1 MSRSRGSV
9 ITRSAHSRYAGLL
22 PIEPSSHD
30 FLRPIDLEP
39 EYVWFPNGQ
48 PSARKRPRWLAR
60 FLIAFCPGVAA
71 ILLWQ
76 SYGWLAQ
83 RPGLTAQ
90 NPHPPDVI
98 ERAAPA
104 APFAEK
110 FKAISFDLDAVGQ
123 NKTAITIPAGQAA
136 TSVDQAVVAKASGVT
151 VESQGDAAASQQT
164 VPLNIKPTEAKP
176 PEMLSEKGKPLA
188 ARPRGSD
195 HRRERVARK
204 EMAGTTENGLAAPLA
219 PGRQGWS
226 FGLP

>member
-1 MSRSRGSV
+1 M
-9 ITRSAHSRYAGLL
+9 ITRSTHSKYAGLL
-22 PIEPSSHD
+22 PIEPSSSD

-83 RPGLTAQ
+83 RSGLTAQ
-90 NPHPPDVI
+90 NPHPPDVT
-98 ERAAPA
+98 ELAAPA

-110 FKAISFDLDAVGQ
+110 FNAISFDFDAVGQ
-123 NKTAITIPAGQAA
+123 NKIAISMSASQTA
-136 TSVDQAVVAKASGVT
+136 TSVDQALVAKASGVT
-151 VESQGDAAASQQT
+151 VESQGDAAPSQPT
-164 VPLNIKPTEAKP
+164 VPLNMKPIEAKP
-176 PEMLSEKGKPLA
+176 PEMLLEKRKSLA

-195 HRRERVARK
+195 HQRERVARK
-204 EMAGTTENGLAAPLA
+204 EMAGTTENGVAAPLA
-219 PGRQGWS
+219 PRPQGWS

>member
-1 MSRSRGSV
+1 MSRSRGSA

-39 EYVWFPNGQ
+39 EYVWFPNEQ

-90 NPHPPDVI
+90 NPHPPDVT
-98 ERAAPA
+98 ELAAPA
-104 APFAEK
+104 APFVEK
-110 FKAISFDLDAVGQ
+110 FNAMPFDLDAVGQ
-123 NKTAITIPAGQAA
+123 NKIAITTSAGQTA

-151 VESQGDAAASQQT
+151 VESQGNAASSQQA
-164 VPLNIKPTEAKP
+164 VPLNITPTEPKP
-176 PEMLSEKGKPLA
+176 PEMLSEKGKPLPVASGA
-188 ARPRGSD
+188 ARPRRSD
-195 HRRERVARK
+195 RRRV
-204 EMAGTTENGLAAPLA
+204 EMTENGLSAPPA
-219 PGRQGWS
+219 RRPQGWS

>member
-1 MSRSRGSV
+1 
-9 ITRSAHSRYAGLL
+9 LL
-22 PIEPSSHD
+22 PIEPSSRD

-48 PSARKRPRWLAR
+48 PSAHKRPRWLAR
-60 FLIAFCPGVAA
+60 FLIAFCPGAAA

-90 NPHPPDVI
+90 NPHPPDVT
-98 ERAAPA
+98 ELAAPA

-110 FKAISFDLDAVGQ
+110 FNAMPFDLDAVGQ
-123 NKTAITIPAGQAA
+123 NKIAITTSAGQTA

-151 VESQGDAAASQQT
+151 VESQGNAASSQQV
-164 VPLNIKPTEAKP
+164 VPLNITPTEPKP

-188 ARPRGSD
+188 SAARPRRSD
-195 HRRERVARK
+195 RRRVG
-204 EMAGTTENGLAAPLA
+204 MMENGLSAPPA
-219 PGRQGWS
+219 RRPQWWG